1 MATNKV
7 SPLAIV
13 VFAATIIVLFV
24 NYFAVG
30 MLDASATN
38 SIAAKYP
45 TPVSPAGYSAS
56 ILTII
61 YLLSLVFAIYQLI
74 PANAAKFTGIRITYI
89 LTCILNCLWVVAWYR
104 SMFLFSAF
112 LIVALLG
119 TLVAMLSSV
128 KNAGTAMES
137 LLGKGTLGLY
147 AGWVTVMTLVNILV
161 VVRSQEVSMTDG
173 AFQTLGVICL
183 LIAGA
188 SAVLARWKLN
198 NYLFPLAIAWIAAA
212 VGIRQS
218 GETALVVASAVTMIV
233 GLVTA
238 ATVVLSLPT
247 RTYT

>member
-13 VFAATIIVLFV
+13 VLAATIVVLFV

-56 ILTII
+56 ILTLI
-61 YLLSLVFAIYQLI
+61 YLLSLGFAIYQVL
-74 PANAAKFTGIRITYI
+74 PSNAAKFAGIRITYI
-89 LTCILNCLWVVAWYR
+89 LTCILNCVWVVAWYR
-104 SMFLFSAF
+104 SMFLLSAF
-112 LIVALLG
+112 AIVALLG
-119 TLVAMLSSV
+119 TLIAMLGSV
-128 KNAGTAMES
+128 KNAGTAMEA
-137 LLGKGTLGLY
+137 LLGKGTFGLY
-147 AGWVTVMTLVNILV
+147 AGWVTVMTLINILV

-183 LIAGA
+183 VIAAA
-188 SAVLARWKLN
+188 SAVLVRWRLN
-198 NYLFPLAIAWIAAA
+198 NYFFPLAIAWTAAA

-218 GETALVVASAVTMIV
+218 GETALVVASAITMII

-238 ATVVLSLPT
+238 ATVILTLPT
-247 RTYT
+247 RRYS

>member
-7 SPLAIV
+7 SPLAII
-13 VFAATIIVLFV
+13 VFAATIVVLFV

-38 SIAAKYP
+38 PIAAKYP

-61 YLLSLVFAIYQLI
+61 YLLSLGFAVYQLL
-74 PANAAKFTGIRITYI
+74 PSKAAKFTGIRITYI

-104 SMFLFSAF
+104 SMLLLSAF

-119 TLVAMLSSV
+119 TLIAMLGPV
-128 KNAGTAMES
+128 KNVETAMEA
-137 LLGKGTLGLY
+137 LLAKGTFGLY
-147 AGWVTVMTLVNILV
+147 AGWVTVMGLVNILAL
-161 VVRSQEVSMTDG
+161 VRSQEVAMTDG

-183 LIAGA
+183 LIAA
-188 SAVLARWKLN
+188 VAAVLVRWKLN
-198 NYLFPLAIAWIAAA
+198 NYFFPLAIAWIIAA

-238 ATVVLSLPT
+238 ATIVLTLPT